1 MINRKRLNV
10 ASTSAAK
17 RKVSRSRS
25 RSRSPTP
32 KHEVSEK
39 EKKTEK
45 EFAWMDSDGESDASN
60 KSGKPAASA
69 SKPIPM
75 IQVQSLGEMAR
86 HAPDLKLRLKSGD
99 VRPRE
104 LVQAAGALSRSK
116 FFDADIFELLHPELE
131 RACRKA
137 RLGKEE
143 ISSALCDLAEL
154 NAYDKRF
161 FEVACS
167 TLSRDLEWLPLAER
181 NRLEAA
187 LKRVKHDPGQNF
199 IESLR
204 STKAPGA
211 RPKRVCQA
219 FFRGQC
225 REGEKCTFSH
235 DDRDFERACDKG
247 AWRPANHARWEWEEL
262 SKFSK
267 R

>member
-10 ASTSAAK
+10 SSTSAAK

-32 KHEVSEK
+32 KRDASEK

-45 EFAWMDSDGESDASN
+45 EFAWMDSDGESDAS
-60 KSGKPAASA
+60 KKADQSAASA
-69 SKPIPM
+69 LKPVSM
-75 IQVQSLGEMAR
+75 SQVQSLGEMAR
-86 HAPDLKLRLKSGD
+86 HAPDLKLRLKRGD

-104 LVQAAGALSRSK
+104 LMEVAGALSRSK
-116 FFDADIFELLHPELE
+116 FYDADIFELLHPELE
-131 RACRKA
+131 RACRKG
-137 RLGKEE
+137 RLGREE
-143 ISSALCDLAEL
+143 MHSALCDLAEL

-161 FEVACS
+161 FEIACS
-167 TLSRDLEWLPLAER
+167 ALSRDVAWLPVAER

-211 RPKRVCQA
+211 PPQRVCQA

-225 REGEKCTFSH
+225 RDGEKCTFSH

-247 AWRPANHARWEWEEL
+247 TWRPANHARWEWEEL